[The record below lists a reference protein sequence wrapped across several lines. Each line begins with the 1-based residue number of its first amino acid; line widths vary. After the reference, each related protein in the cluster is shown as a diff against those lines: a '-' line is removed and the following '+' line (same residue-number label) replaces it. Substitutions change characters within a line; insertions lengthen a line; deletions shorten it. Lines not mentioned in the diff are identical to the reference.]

1 MTQHSNGLPRHV
13 AIIMDGNG
21 RWAQRQGKPRT
32 EGHSKGADAVR
43 EITRACR
50 RLGVKALT
58 LFAFSEQNWNRPV
71 EEVEALMD
79 LLRQYLLDERQEI
92 LENDIRLTTIGQT
105 AHLPAQVREPLEE
118 LMAASAGNGSMILC
132 LALSYGGREELIA
145 AAREL
150 ASRVQSGEL
159 DPASFNEELVAE
171 HLWSAHLPPL
181 DLLIRTS
188 GEKRLSNFLLWHAAY
203 AELYFTP
210 TLWPDFSE
218 ADLREALESFR
229 LRERRYGLTGEQI
242 HGGEATED

>member
-1 MTQHSNGLPRHV
+1 
-13 AIIMDGNG
+13 MDGNG
-21 RWAQRQGKPRT
+21 RWAQRQGKPRA
-32 EGHSKGADAVR
+32 EGHSRGADSVR

-50 RLGVKALT
+50 RLGIKALT

-71 EEVEALMD
+71 EEVEALMG
-79 LLRQYLLDERQEI
+79 LLRQYLLDERREI
-92 LENDIRLTTIGQT
+92 LENDIRLTTIGHT

-118 LMAASAGNGSMILC
+118 LMAASAGNRSMILC

-150 ASRVQSGEL
+150 ASRVQLGEL
-159 DPASFNEELVAE
+159 EPSAFNEELLTE

-210 TLWPDFSE
+210 TLWPDFTE
-218 ADLREALESFR
+218 ADLREALEAFR
-229 LRERRYGLTGEQI
+229 LRERRFGMTGEQI
-242 HGGEATED
+242 LAGTEAQD